1 MRKIY
6 NLSEL
11 HSTEKKKFNKAEDTT
26 YQFKDDLNR
35 RGAFIQKMERCS
47 KFIKDLEIK
56 PGLYC
61 KYGCCYSNVINYCK
75 KFGGSIQYCYL
86 LWESKK
92 HIVAEHHAIWLNTE
106 GEYVDI
112 TPQDKNTLALDWD
125 GKVSVILTDIKWNG
139 YAAPPMYIE
148 IK

>member
-1 MRKIY
+1 MRKIH

-11 HSTEKKKFNKAEDTT
+11 HSTESKKIYKAEDTT
-26 YQFKDDLNR
+26 YQFRDDLNR
-35 RGAFIQKMERCS
+35 RGAFIQKMERCG
-47 KFIKDLEIK
+47 KFIKDIGIK
-56 PGLYC
+56 PGYLC
-61 KYGCCYSNVINYCK
+61 KYGFCYQNVTDYVR

-106 GEYVDI
+106 GEYVDL
-112 TPQDKNTLALDWD
+112 TPQDKNTLALDWN
-125 GKVSVILTDIKWNG
+125 GKVSVILTNVRYNG
-139 YAAPPMYIE
+139 YKAPPMYIE